1 MSQTQLTMIQFQQ
14 KTGEYDFTM
23 QYYYPTSWVEK
34 TSDENIL
41 KLFVKRLILPLKLW
55 AKN

>member
-23 QYYYPTSWVEK
+23 QYYYPTSWAEK